1 MITRTPQRGNILFI
15 ILLAVVLFAALTFAI
30 NSSMRGGGKDASKES
45 LGTEVNKIEN
55 FGLQVRTALQRMTNI
70 GGYQFWQLDFS
81 KANFSTATS
90 NATCTTSACKLHDP
104 AGGGIGGF
112 VIPQNMWGDASVC
125 SSVST
130 WVGRYYFRNASVK
143 GLGIDDKTDLLL
155 VYPGVSKALCTA
167 INDKY
172 GVTNPGGDPPYAVAA
187 SPITYTGTFT
197 QEIDVNA
204 AVSLGNQEPSI
215 ANKQMFCSLVT
226 AGCYYVYYVLH
237 ER

>member
-1 MITRTPQRGNILFI
+1 MTMRHSQRGNILFL
-15 ILLAVVLFAALTFAI
+15 ILLAVVLFAALTYAVT
-30 NSSMRGGGKDASKES
+30 STMRGGGKDASKET
-45 LGTEVNKIEN
+45 LGTEVSKIEN
-55 FGLQVRTALQRMTNI
+55 FGLQVRIALGRMNA
-70 GGYQFWQLDFS
+70 GGYQPWQIDFS
-81 KANFSTATS
+81 KANFSTATG

-104 AGGGIGGF
+104 GGGGIAGY

-143 GLGIDDKTDLLL
+143 GIGIDDKTDLLL
-155 VYPGVSKALCTA
+155 VYPGVSKSLCTA
-167 INDKY
+167 INDKH
-172 GVTNPGGDPPYAVAA
+172 GVTNPAGDPPYAVAA

-226 AGCYYVYYVLH
+226 AGCYYVYYVLL